1 MRLYDGDTFERG
13 GVTFR
18 VRLEDDDMQEA
29 PWDRG
34 DGHGPV
40 RQIRS
45 RDSKAPGERIL
56 ADDRFHYWVYD
67 WQAACKLARKDGW
80 NAAPFDAPH
89 RIERAVQ
96 ADFDYLRRWLTD
108 DWCYIGVVVERLDD
122 EGSTVADRALWGIES
137 DAHDY
142 ISEVAAELAD
152 ELLAEVCEVPA

>member
-18 VRLEDDDMQEA
+18 VRLGNDDVQDA
-29 PWDRG
+29 PWDRS

-40 RQIRS
+40 RRIRS
-45 RDSKAPGERIL
+45 RDHKAPGERIL
-56 ADDRFHYWVYD
+56 AENRGYCWVYD
-67 WQAACKLARKDGW
+67 WQAACKMARKDGW

-122 EGSTVADRALWGIES
+122 EGSAVADSALWGIES

-142 ISEVAAELAD
+142 ISEVANELAD